1 MAEPVASGLPAERA
15 RELRGLCQRGR
26 RLVLES
32 VHTAGAGHVGG
43 PLSAMEILVT
53 LYFHVL
59 RVDPSRPRAPER
71 DRFVLSK
78 GHSSIA
84 LYTVLAMRG
93 FLPEAELAT
102 FDHLDSRL
110 QGHPDMTALEGI
122 DMSTGSLGQ
131 GLSAALGMRLGL
143 RRRGVGSRVFAL
155 LGDGE
160 CQEGQ
165 VWEAAHSASALGIDG
180 LVAIVDQNG
189 LPQFSWP
196 GGGPGEVRRPD
207 LAARFAAFGWETRT
221 VDGHDVEALARA
233 LQPGPGPVAV
243 IARTVK
249 GHGVSFMEDDFR
261 WHARVPTGEELAL
274 AGRELGGEGTEHA

>member
-1 MAEPVASGLPAERA
+1 
-15 RELRGLCQRGR
+15 
-26 RLVLES
+26 
-32 VHTAGAGHVGG
+32 
-43 PLSAMEILVT
+43 MEILVT

-274 AGRELGGEGTEHA
+274 AGRELGGEGTDHA